1 MNANYSMF
9 KALVAN
15 SKKTTPMKEG
25 DYVGEDGL
33 IYCGKCRTRKQTR
46 ITLDD
51 GTVLTPMCM
60 CKCEI
65 ERDEREEEERK
76 QRERMQRVSRY
87 RSTGFQDAELAKCTF
102 DKDDSA
108 SADASRIARNYVKN
122 FKDFR
127 KAGKG
132 LLFYGG
138 VGTGKTFLA
147 SCIANALI
155 DQCIPCL
162 VTNFSRIVNTIQST
176 YDEKQKYI
184 DSLNDFDL
192 LVIDDFAM
200 ERNTEYVN
208 EIVYNVIDSRYR
220 FGKPLIV
227 TTNVPVEELR
237 DPQELQKQRIYSRI
251 AEMCVSVEVSGKDRR
266 KATSDV
272 DLIAKLFM

>member
-1 MNANYSMF
+1 MSTTNDIF
-9 KALVAN
+9 KALVRD
-15 SKKTTPMKEG
+15 SKKRMPMKEG
-25 DYVGEDGL
+25 DYIGEDGL

-51 GTVLTPMCM
+51 GTELTPMCM

-65 ERDEREEEERK
+65 EKEEREEEERK

-87 RSTGFQDAELAKCTF
+87 RSAGVHDKALEKCTF
-102 DKDDSA
+102 ARDDGA
-108 SADASRIARNYVKN
+108 SSTASRAARGFVKN
-122 FKDFR
+122 FSEFK
-127 KAGKG
+127 KNGKG
-132 LLFYGG
+132 LLFYGT

-162 VTNFSRIVNTIQST
+162 VTNFSRIINKIQAT

-200 ERNTEYVN
+200 ERDTEYVN

-220 FGKPLIV
+220 AGKPLIV
-227 TTNVPVEELR
+227 TTNVPIAELR
-237 DPQELQKQRIYSRI
+237 NPQDLAKQRIYSRI
-251 AEMCVSVEVSGKDRR
+251 SDMCLPVEVSGKDRR
-266 KATSDV
+266 GDMDSY
-272 DLIAKLFM
+272 LISKLFE

>member
-1 MNANYSMF
+1 MDASNDIF

-15 SKKTTPMKEG
+15 SKRKMPMKEG
-25 DYVGEDGL
+25 DYIGEDGL

-51 GTVLTPMCM
+51 GTELTPMCM
-60 CKCEI
+60 CQCQI
-65 ERDEREEEERK
+65 EAKEREEEEDRK
-76 QRERMQRVSRY
+76 RERMQRVRRY
-87 RSTGFQDAELAKCTF
+87 RSAGFHDKALERCTF
-102 DKDDSA
+102 ALDDGA
-108 SADASRIARNYVKN
+108 SPTASKAARGYAKN
-122 FKDFR
+122 FSDFK

-132 LLFYGG
+132 LMFYGN

-162 VTNFSRIVNTIQST
+162 VTNFSRIINQIQAT
-176 YDEKQKYI
+176 FDERQKYI

-200 ERNTEYVN
+200 ERSTEYVN

-220 FGKPLIV
+220 AGKPLIV
-227 TTNVPVEELR
+227 TTNVPVSEMR
-237 DPQELQKQRIYSRI
+237 NPQDMAKQRIYSRI
-251 AEMCVSVEVSGKDRR
+251 SDMCLPVEVSGKDRR
-266 KATSDV
+266 GEMDSF
-272 DLIAKLFM
+272 LIGKLFE